1 MTTPGGP
8 SATALSEQVG
18 ITQPTLSRWVR
29 EMGGTSGE
37 GKDRV
42 AVRPQ
47 DWSAERKVK
56 AVTETSVLSEP
67 QVGAYLRREG
77 LHSHHLQQWRN
88 EMLEVME
95 KSPAAT
101 SRKKTELAQ
110 AKKKIRDLERELRR
124 KDKALAEAT
133 ARLILKKKAELIWGT
148 LDEDDESK

>member
-1 MTTPGGP
+1 
-8 SATALSEQVG
+8 
-18 ITQPTLSRWVR
+18 
-29 EMGGTSGE
+29 
-37 GKDRV
+37 
-42 AVRPQ
+42 
-47 DWSAERKVK
+47 
-56 AVTETSVLSEP
+56 
-67 QVGAYLRREG
+67 
-77 LHSHHLQQWRN
+77 
-88 EMLEVME
+88 MLEVME